1 MNNTS
6 TDTNTTA
13 TDQLRNCQLPKW
25 SMDAAQTLRREPHTM
40 KKSQRQK
47 SKIEQST
54 ACIPRVARPLIM
66 ASDIL
71 LASCM
76 HACDAHIEH
85 LVVVLL

>member
-40 KKSQRQK
+40 KKSQTKKQDRAVN
-47 SKIEQST
+47 SLYST
-54 ACIPRVARPLIM
+54 RRAPLDNGI
-66 ASDIL
+66 
-71 LASCM
+71 
-76 HACDAHIEH
+76 
-85 LVVVLL
+85 